1 MCKVTATEF
10 KENFGKYLSL
20 CATEDIVI
28 TKNGKIAGILS
39 NKQKSGWSEFRGIL
53 KEENI
58 DLNDTK
64 TAGILKLLWDC

>member
-10 KENFGKYLSL
+10 KENFGKYLAL
-20 CATEDIVI
+20 CSKEDVVI
-28 TKNGKIAGILS
+28 TKNGKIAGTLS
-39 NKQKSGWSEFRGIL
+39 NKQKSGWDELRGIL

-64 TAGILKLLWDC
+64 TAGILKLL